1 MLTQPQY
8 LIVHFVR
15 FFWKKASAVAGTE
28 ATKTKIMRNV
38 SFPKVFDVYEFCSDE
53 LKKSLDHGRE
63 YEKKIRD
70 EETEMMID
78 SGNKEEKKEESKD
91 KGVKIS
97 DEALYRDHGN
107 LSSNFRI
114 RT

>member
-1 MLTQPQY
+1 
-8 LIVHFVR
+8 VR
-15 FFWKKASAVAGTE
+15 FFWKKASAVAGTD

-38 SFPKVFDVYEFCSDE
+38 SFPKVFDVYEFCSEE

-78 SGNKEEKKEESKD
+78 AGNKEEKKEESKQSKD
-91 KGVKIS
+91 KGMKIS

-107 LSSNFRI
+107 ILNNFRVGS
-114 RT
+114 